1 MLQMLGTFA
10 EFERE
15 MIRERV
21 VSGMERHAA
30 AGKWFGGVYPYGY
43 TLDTPTRKLIIVP
56 GQAPLVREIY
66 RLYTTQRLGTQAIA
80 RRLNARGSRTRTGG
94 PWSARTIAG
103 ILTNRVY
110 LGELTFRQTTVT
122 GAHPPLVDQ
131 ATFDHAS
138 AIMDARGEDHT
149 RRAAN
154 ASDYHLSGRIR
165 CPQCGKA
172 LIGTAAHG
180 RTKTYRYYTCFSRA
194 CYGTT
199 TCNAPRLNADALGDA
214 IFQALARFY
223 RRHHDLID
231 NAITQATAHHTAD
244 NGDRRAE
251 LTGIDKQ
258 LTRAHSAI
266 DRYLQAFENGDL
278 DPTMV
283 KDRMTTLSNTIS
295 QLTSRRDELA
305 DLLSQAPIAPPP
317 MVLDELADHI
327 AEIIRSGSPPQRKAL
342 IETLVAE
349 ITITGPNTIIPTF
362 RIPQPTT
369 ATHTAPNTAKD
380 TNTPPE
386 NMVRTMVEPVG
397 NTGIEPVTSEC
408 EGNTTRPRKFATY
421 T

>member
-1 MLQMLGTFA
+1 MV
-10 EFERE
+10 R
-15 MIRERV
+15 R
-21 VSGMERHAA
+21 
-30 AGKWFGGVYPYGY
+30 VYPYGY
-43 TLDTPTRKLIIVP
+43 TLDTPTGKLLIVP
-56 GQAPLVREIY
+56 DQAPLVREIY

-94 PWSARTIAG
+94 PWSAPTIAG

-110 LGELTFRQTTVT
+110 LGELTFRQATVT
-122 GAHPPLVDQ
+122 GAHPPLIDQ
-131 ATFDHAS
+131 ATFDHAG

-154 ASDYHLSGRIR
+154 ASGYHLSGRIR

-194 CYGTT
+194 RYGTA
-199 TCNAPRLNADALGDA
+199 TCNAPRLHADALDDA

-223 RRHHDLID
+223 RHHHDLID
-231 NAITQATAHHTAD
+231 RAITEATAHQTTR
-244 NGDRRAE
+244 NSDRRAE
-251 LTGIDKQ
+251 LTAIEKQ

-266 DRYLQAFENGDL
+266 DRYLQAVENGDL

-283 KDRMTTLSNTIS
+283 KDRMTKLSSQIN
-295 QLTSRRDELA
+295 QLTGRRDELA
-305 DLLSQAPIAPPP
+305 DLLSHAPIAPPA

-349 ITITGPNTIIPTF
+349 VTITGPNTIVPTF
-362 RIPQPTT
+362 RIPQPTAATNT
-369 ATHTAPNTAKD
+369 ALNTAKVTD
-380 TNTPPE
+380 TRPE
-386 NMVRTMVEPVG
+386 NLVRTMVEPVG
-397 NTGIEPVTSEC
+397 DTGIEPVTSSV
-408 EGNTTRPRKFATY
+408 
-421 T
+421 